1 MHANP
6 LRSSNFLR
14 FVLSICA
21 ALLLVLSTTE
31 VKRWGDFVEY
41 GLTTI
46 AVANHGTPY
55 IVAADVERMIELT
68 PEVEVEFR
76 TVLGTI
82 RDNIVKG
89 EKVPIPGLILS
100 ERGHYMPIH
109 FVGYSTLTA
118 IPFVVL
124 DSIGVN
130 PWKAYQVT
138 NYLPIVALAIACYL
152 LFGSALR
159 AWVGVILFV
168 LCGALP
174 YLNWTSPEA
183 FTMSSLLAA
192 LILFTIGRPIA
203 AAILAGLAATQNPPL
218 VFFCLFAPLI
228 RMGWLMVSE
237 DLHWQAALRRVV
249 NPRNAIACA
258 LQGML
263 AVTPVLFSLWEFH
276 EPSLIAKFS
285 TDPALVTP
293 GRLGSFFFDP
303 NQGAIIAFPA
313 VALLLVWLLWQRR
326 AQRPLLHLAATF
338 GLMLALAVP
347 ALSTGNWNSGASGP
361 MRYVVWGASP
371 LLYLALAWLALQRR
385 WPVLLM
391 TAVVLVQGGAMVHAK
406 QYDYSF
412 FSPLGKWVLKTMP
425 SWYNPDPEIFFERTK
440 HQDGSFKVDGVIAYP
455 DAEQP
460 LKTLYNVGNPNAAA
474 TLCGPGGKLD
484 ESDVVLMGQGWRY
497 INGKPVCVA
506 ADAGN

>member
-1 MHANP
+1 MPATPSRAVH
-6 LRSSNFLR
+6 FLR
-14 FVLSICA
+14 FILSVCL
-21 ALLLVLSTTE
+21 ALVVVFCTTE

-46 AVANHGTPY
+46 AVAEHGTPY
-55 IVAADVERMIELT
+55 IRDSDVERMIALT
-68 PEVEVEFR
+68 PEVEGDFR
-76 TVLGTI
+76 AVLTSI
-82 RDNIVKG
+82 RDKIVKG
-89 EKVPIPGLILS
+89 ETVPIPGLILS
-100 ERGHYMPIH
+100 ERGHYMSIH

-124 DSIGVN
+124 DSMGVN

-138 NYLPIVALAIACYL
+138 NYLPIVALGIACYL

-159 AWVGVILFV
+159 AWVGLILFV

-183 FTMSSLLAA
+183 FTMSSLLSA

-218 VFFCLFAPLI
+218 VFFGLFAPII
-228 RMGWLMVSE
+228 RMGWLMISE
-237 DLHWQAALRRVV
+237 ELAWQTALQRVV
-249 NPRNAIACA
+249 NWRNAVACA
-258 LQGML
+258 LQVAL
-263 AVTPVLFSLWEFH
+263 AVSPVLFSLWEFH

-313 VALLLVWLLWQRR
+313 IALLLLWLLWQQRVRR
-326 AQRPLLHLAATF
+326 PWLHLAATV

-385 WPVLLM
+385 WPAALM
-391 TAVVLVQGGAMVHAK
+391 TAVVLVQGGAMIHAK
-406 QYDYSF
+406 QYDYSY
-412 FSPLGKWVLKTMP
+412 FSPLGGWVLKTMP
-425 SWYNPDPEIFFERTK
+425 SWYNPDPEIFFERTN
-440 HQDGSFKVDGVIAYP
+440 HQDGSFSRDGVIAYP
-455 DAEQP
+455 NAEQP
-460 LKTLYNVGNPNAAA
+460 LKMLYNVGNSNAVA
-474 TLCGPGGKLD
+474 TLCGPGRTLD
-484 ESDVVLMGQGWRY
+484 DSDVVVMGQGWRY

-506 ADAGN
+506 NVEG